1 MTIRYVKGDV
11 TEPEETGGTRLIV
24 HVCNDVG
31 GWGPEGR
38 SVADAIG
45 KKWPEAKA
53 EYKLQFNG
61 TTSEALRLGD
71 VQLVDVEDKLWVA
84 NCIAQHGYRRP
95 GNLTPFRY
103 DAFETCL
110 MDLRLAFIGKGASFH
125 MPRVGCGL
133 GGADW
138 QRVEQIIEHVLCEA
152 ELNVTVYD
160 LP

>member
-1 MTIRYVKGDV
+1 MIRYITGDV
-11 TEPEETGGTRLIV
+11 TKPEDTGGIRVVV

-45 KKWPEAKA
+45 RRWPDAKT
-53 EYKLQFNG
+53 EYKLQFANDK
-61 TTSEALRLGD
+61 SETLRLGD
-71 VQLVDVEDKLWVA
+71 VQLVDVGDKLWVA

-95 GNLTPFRY
+95 GNLTPFKY
-103 DAFETCL
+103 EAFENCL
-110 MDLRLAFIGKGASFH
+110 GFLVRAFVGKNASFH

-138 QRVEQIIEHVLCEA
+138 HSVEHLITQTLIEA
-152 ELNVTVYD
+152 ELSVTVYD
-160 LP
+160 L